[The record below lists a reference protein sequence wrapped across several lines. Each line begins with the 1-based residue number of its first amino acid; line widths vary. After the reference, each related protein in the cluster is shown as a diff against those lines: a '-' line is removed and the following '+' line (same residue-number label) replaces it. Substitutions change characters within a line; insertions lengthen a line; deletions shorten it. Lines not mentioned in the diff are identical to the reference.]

1 MMSLWLFQEALG
13 TASSEGGYEG
23 GYCRTAGLYQPAV
36 TVCRIVCMTAGHDD
50 AAGMWPNH

>member
-36 TVCRIVCMTAGHDD
+36 TVCLIVCMTAGHDD
-50 AAGMWPNH
+50 AAGMWPSH